1 MTEQPFVTTEWL
13 AANLGAPDLSI
24 IDGSAYLP
32 TAKRDPRAEFLA
44 EHIPGAVFFDIEE
57 NSDPSSGLPHMLMG
71 AEEFG
76 RVAGHLGVADGKR
89 IVVYDGDG
97 LFSAPRVRW
106 NFMTMGAREVCILE
120 GGLPKWK
127 AEGRPL
133 ESGET
138 APAPKIFTA
147 VMDPA
152 AVVDIDYMRSP
163 DRQVV
168 DARPAGRFSGE
179 TPEPR
184 AGMRSGHMP
193 GALNGPYPSLVE
205 NGVLK
210 PAEQLRAQFE
220 AAGIDLSKPTVTTC
234 GSGVTAVVLKLALE
248 RAGATDVVV
257 YDGSWSEW
265 GSRDDTPV
273 VKG

>member
-1 MTEQPFVTTEWL
+1 MSDPFVTTAWL
-13 AANLGAPDLSI
+13 ADHLGDPDI
-24 IDGSAYLP
+24 AIVDGSTYLP
-32 TAKRDPRAEFLA
+32 TANRNARAEFLA
-44 EHIPGAVFFDIEE
+44 EHIPGAVFFDVDEIA
-57 NSDPSSGLPHMLMG
+57 DKSSGLPHMLQD
-71 AEEFG
+71 AEAFG
-76 RVAGHLGVADGKR
+76 RSVGQLGIANDMR

-106 NFMTMGAREVCILE
+106 NFMIMGASEVHILE

-127 AEGRPL
+127 AENRPL
-133 ESGET
+133 EAG
-138 APAPKIFTA
+138 PASPVPTTFA
-147 VMDPA
+147 AEFDA
-152 AVVDIDYMRSP
+152 SAVVDLSYMRQP
-163 DRQVV
+163 DRQIV
-168 DARPAGRFSGE
+168 DARPAGRFTGQ

-210 PAEQLRAQFE
+210 PAEALRAQFE
-220 AAGIDLSKPTVTTC
+220 AAGIDLTKPTVTTC

-265 GSRDDTPV
+265 GGRDDTEV
-273 VKG
+273 VTR